1 MFAYYW
7 FVRQGIP
14 PKEVDE
20 MDYMTMMTILFI
32 NQEVDKQQKHELEKQ
47 RRQTKQKWSN
57 R

>member
-32 NQEVDKQQKHELEKQ
+32 NQEVDKQQKHELDKQ
-47 RRQTKQKWSN
+47 RRQSKQKWSN